1 MNVKE
6 LSAESLY
13 NSEGSSFYYQH
24 RKGGI
29 IMRKSVK
36 RKYEYKRAYDYDDR
50 CDSPTGSKYV
60 KKRSHKRL
68 RKQLQYLSINKDDCE
83 VIK

>member
-1 MNVKE
+1 
-6 LSAESLY
+6 
-13 NSEGSSFYYQH
+13 
-24 RKGGI
+24 
-29 IMRKSVK
+29 MRKSVK
-36 RKYEYKRAYDYDDR
+36 HEYEYKRAYDYDDR